1 MKKGWK
7 IFAIVCGCT
16 AGAGVILCIAAL
28 MFGVTWQS
36 VSDELADGVG
46 VVVRESK
53 HTPELTDWDDDWE
66 HSAKWKNAQILS
78 GDFEKTYY
86 HVEDLSVEL
95 SAGTME
101 IISYDGNE
109 IVLEG
114 KAVNEALRTR
124 CSVKDGTLEFKTS
137 NKVWKENG
145 LNDKEAG
152 SYILY
157 VPETLTLEEIN
168 ITAGAGELTVRGI
181 TSMEMELNLGAGNTV
196 LTDIGIDDTE
206 VRCGAGNVDLNGKLQ
221 GDINIECGVGNV
233 TMTLEGKKTDYNYD
247 IATGIGGMHI
257 AGTTYGTLDRSV
269 NEDNGAPYT
278 IEMTG
283 GVGEVEI
290 SFQEAS

>member
-16 AGAGVILCIAAL
+16 AGAGVVLCIAAL
-28 MFGVTWQS
+28 MLGVTWRS

-46 VVVRESK
+46 AVVHESK
-53 HTPELTDWDDDWE
+53 YMTEPDDWDDDWE
-66 HSAKWKNAQILS
+66 NSARWKNAQILS

-114 KAVNEALRTR
+114 KAVNGALRTR
-124 CSVKDGTLEFKTS
+124 CSVNDGTLEFKTS

-145 LNDKEAG
+145 LNNKEAG
-152 SYILY
+152 TYILY
-157 VPETLTLEEIN
+157 VPETLTLGEIN
-168 ITAGAGELTVRGI
+168 ITAGAGELTVQGI
-181 TSMEMELNLGAGNTV
+181 TSMEMEMNLGAGNTV

-278 IEMTG
+278 IEMIG

-290 SFQEAS
+290 SFREPV

>member
-28 MFGVTWQS
+28 MLGVTWKS

-66 HSAKWKNAQILS
+66 NSARWKNAQILN

-95 SAGTME
+95 SAGAME
-101 IISYDGNE
+101 IISYDGDE

-124 CSVKDGTLEFKTS
+124 CSVNDGTLEFKTS

-196 LTDIGIDDTE
+196 LTDISIDDTE

-290 SFQEAS
+290 SFQEPS